1 MSLLP
6 YENLPQVHRAD
17 ILMKNTVFGLQDH
30 FQFLERG
37 KKYLESPKAIKHLQW
52 EEIADFNEDFPKPEQ
67 GIWVQLIEPKST
79 QENFEAVLRL
89 FL

>member
-37 KKYLESPKAIKHLQW
+37 KKYLKAPRQLNICSGRRLPTSMRISPSLSKA
-52 EEIADFNEDFPKPEQ
+52 FGCN
-67 GIWVQLIEPKST
+67 
-79 QENFEAVLRL
+79 
-89 FL
+89 